1 MATVTLR
8 GNPVPTS
15 GELPKV
21 GSTAPDFKLVAKD
34 LKDVG
39 LGEFAG
45 KWKILNIFPSID
57 TPVCATSTR
66 KFNEKV
72 VKYKD
77 AVVICI
83 SEDLPFA
90 MSRFCGAEGLGN
102 VVTLSLMRGS
112 KFAEDYGVRLTAGP
126 MAGLTA
132 RACLVLDQDNKVL
145 HAELVPEIAHE
156 PDYDAA
162 LKALAMDS
170 M

>member
-21 GSTAPDFKLVAKD
+21 GSTAPAFRLVGKD
-34 LKDVG
+34 LKDVS
-39 LGEFAG
+39 LGDFAG

-57 TPVCATSTR
+57 TPVCATSTK
-66 KFNEKV
+66 KFNEKAL
-72 VKYKD
+72 KFRD
-77 AVVICI
+77 AVVLCI

-90 MSRFCGAEGLGN
+90 MARFCGAEGLNN
-102 VVTLSLMRGS
+102 VVTLSLMRGRQ
-112 KFAEDYGVRLTAGP
+112 FAEDYGVRLTAGP
-126 MAGLTA
+126 LAGLTA
-132 RACLVLDQDNKVL
+132 RACLVLDKADQVL
-145 HAELVPEIAHE
+145 HAELVEEIGHE

-162 LKALAMDS
+162 LAALAKDS